1 LDNCIADKLISHGF
15 VETLA
20 KNLSSF
26 KNLSKKTAKILMEDW
41 VGSVSCNLRSFEKLD
56 NAVAQILINNG
67 YYDVIARD
75 IDMFK
80 NLTNKTL
87 LSLLVNCTKYRGR
100 IMLYRSVFPN

>member
-1 LDNCIADKLISHGF
+1 MFLIILF
-15 VETLA
+15 PKV
-20 KNLSSF
+20 SSCKYAAWSISP

-56 NAVAQILINNG
+56 NSVAQILINNG
-67 YYDVIARD
+67 YYNVIARD

-87 LSLLVNCTKYRGR
+87 LSLLVNCTKFRRR
-100 IMLYRSVFPN
+100 IMLCRLVFPN